1 MIYNTYVF
9 GCRYYAIILLFLPT
23 TLPII
28 LIIFASI
35 LVNGPEHFPFPYS
48 RKQISAHTFLIFT
61 TLRLKTFAR
70 YGLQQI
76 QVDCHY
82 LHLYLWR
89 FVEDEAVVTHL
100 LDEIMSSAL
109 LRSLDQ
115 PPVLMEP
122 SVVEVICDKV

>member
-1 MIYNTYVF
+1 MHQYHF
-9 GCRYYAIILLFLPT
+9 LLICCNF
-23 TLPII
+23 
-28 LIIFASI
+28 
-35 LVNGPEHFPFPYS
+35 H
-48 RKQISAHTFLIFT
+48 ISPS
-61 TLRLKTFAR
+61 RLKTFAR